1 MPTPCAI
8 GFGGRVGAAAAALG
22 CLSVLALA
30 ATLSPNP
37 AGHGTHTQIAAWMT
51 PCAWPV
57 VFGIP
62 CPTCGMTTAF
72 AHAADGNVW
81 AALRTQPF
89 GGVLAIGAAVGFWTG
104 LHACVFG
111 SRALA
116 VCGTL
121 LRPRVLWWAA
131 ASAVAAWA
139 YTIAAWNAG

>member
-1 MPTPCAI
+1 MPASPSI
-8 GFGGRVGAAAAALG
+8 GIGERAWAGAAALG

-37 AGHGTHTQIAAWMT
+37 AGHGTHTQLASWMT
-51 PCAWPV
+51 PCAWPA

-72 AHAADGNVW
+72 AHAADGNVV

-89 GGVLAIGAAVGFWTG
+89 GGLLAIGLAVGFWTG

-121 LRPRVLWWAA
+121 LRPRALWWGVAA
-131 ASAVAAWA
+131 AAAAWV
-139 YTIAAWNAG
+139 YTVAMWNPG